1 MGKVTRWKVRSA
13 EGLSLPLALQLPVP
27 GTDQLSRPTP
37 VPQCLLCAPMLF
49 IPIGGVTLSPVAKL
63 SVSHEPSEAP
73 IHCGGLPLCLAS
85 PKCRLHRAQLMS
97 CAPSWA
103 FWSCPSV
110 AAALWVATASPL
122 DKDKDGDF
130 PISLPLGSGSISALC

>member
-49 IPIGGVTLSPVAKL
+49 IPIGGVTLVPVAKL

-85 PKCRLHRAQLMS
+85 PECRLHRAQLMS

-103 FWSCPSV
+103 FWSRPSV